1 MRVTQ
6 GTFSYLPDFSDE
18 EIAAQ
23 VRYAMD
29 QDWAL
34 AVEFTDDAHPRNVY
48 WEMWGQPVFD
58 EDDPAAVVAAV
69 VEGQRSE
76 SLALTQLI
84 LLYHVIQQ
92 NSMVSE
98 RVGFDR

>member
-6 GTFSYLPDFSDE
+6 GTFSYLPDFTDE

-23 VRYAMD
+23 VRYAME

-48 WEMWGQPVFD
+48 WEMWGQPIFD
-58 EDDPAAVVAAV
+58 TDDPVAVVAEVEPPLEDRGFGHRSACHFAEVHEV
-69 VEGQRSE
+69 V
-76 SLALTQLI
+76 
-84 LLYHVIQQ
+84 
-92 NSMVSE
+92 
-98 RVGFDR
+98 